1 MILNGEGLKHQFLEL
16 PLALPFVWPQL
27 LSKEWLR
34 MEVSAIQQGHVIKLR
49 RLSCWVHGLPLLT
62 RKLAG
67 LLLTVL
73 RFIKYT
79 IQRYT
84 RWMQTYSKE
93 SNNQVS
99 KPLLWPLTLSSWVK
113 DLMTPDINS
122 PCHIH
127 IKWKTSQNIL
137 IKGQNQILK
146 EKKDQD
152 WQNLLKRIK
161 IMKLVGMSFHLWR
174 NNQDFQYLLKESCVQ
189 KMQD

>member
-1 MILNGEGLKHQFLEL
+1 MILNGEGLKHQFSEQ
-16 PLALPFVWPQL
+16 PLALPSVWLQL

-49 RLSCWVHGLPLLT
+49 HPSCWVHGLPLLM

-67 LLLTVL
+67 PLLTVL

-113 DLMTPDINS
+113 DLMTQDINS